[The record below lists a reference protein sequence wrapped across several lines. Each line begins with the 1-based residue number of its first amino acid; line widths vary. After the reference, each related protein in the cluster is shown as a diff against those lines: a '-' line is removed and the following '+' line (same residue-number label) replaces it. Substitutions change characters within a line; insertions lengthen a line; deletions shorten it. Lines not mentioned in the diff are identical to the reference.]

1 MEVLAYYL
9 PQYHP
14 IPENDEWWG
23 TGFTE
28 WSSATSGRPLFRGH
42 DQPHLPAD
50 LGFYDLRV
58 PEARAAQAEM
68 AAAAGLTGFI
78 YWHYWLGGRR
88 LLERPFNDVLISGE
102 PDFPFCLAWANHSWQ
117 RRWGDPSRHGEMLL
131 EQTYPGEADDEAHFR
146 YVRRAFEDPRYVRV
160 DGRPVF
166 FVFSPG
172 QLPDPARFVES
183 WQKRAEDLG
192 GLYLVAMLERSD
204 YRNHVA
210 DGFDAAVGS
219 AFVDHQS
226 DPLTRLR
233 SALINRK
240 VLKGPKRFPYPV
252 HYDPSVLDAIEGTT
266 FPILAPNWDDT
277 PRLGRRGSVAMD
289 CEPQK
294 FASRLRG
301 ALHAARALP
310 EAEQVLIIKS
320 WNEWG
325 EGNYLEPDQQFGHG
339 WLEALRSELVRVG
352 HLPPKETA

>member
-23 TGFTE
+23 AGFTE
-28 WSSATSGRPLFRGH
+28 WASAANGRPLFRGH
-42 DQPHLPAD
+42 RQPHLPAD

-58 PEARAAQAEM
+58 PETRAAQAEL

-78 YWHYWLGGRR
+78 YWHYWLGGKR

-117 RRWGDPSRHGEMLL
+117 RRWGDPDRYGEMLL
-131 EQTYPGEADDEAHFR
+131 EQTYPGDADDSAHFS
-146 YVRRAFEDPRYVRV
+146 YARRAFQDPRYVRI

-172 QLPDPARFVES
+172 QLPDPARFVET
-183 WQKRAEDLG
+183 WQERAADLG

-219 AFVDHQS
+219 AFVDHQG
-226 DPLTRLR
+226 DPATRLR
-233 SALINRK
+233 SALINRG
-240 VLKGPKRFPYPV
+240 VLRGPKRFPYPV
-252 HYDPSVLDAIEGTT
+252 HYDAAVLEAIEGTT
-266 FPILAPNWDDT
+266 FPIVAPNWDDT
-277 PRLGRRGSVAMD
+277 PRLGRRGSVATG

-294 FASRLRG
+294 FAARLRG
-301 ALHAARALP
+301 ALHAATSLP
-310 EAEQVLIIKS
+310 AAEQVLILKS